1 MEHYGIIEVVLGA
14 VGFAIFYVWQMRSLK
29 RDKEALRARQQAE
42 AVRSDQAP
50 PE

>member
-1 MEHYGIIEVVLGA
+1 MENLGIIEVIFGA

-29 RDKEALRARQQAE
+29 RDKAALKARQAAE
-42 AVRSDQAP
+42 AKEDSQ